1 MPRKRN
7 WPLLALGALLLLFGL
22 GCLNYTEANGLEHH
36 REAAER
42 FGLPPPSK
50 IRRVPR
56 GGWLPH
62 HEHFLRLFKDLPPFL
77 QPVRAEPIIVDAR
90 GQILGPKRDTV
101 GSRRGCPIG
110 QYCDPLSQQGK

>member
-42 FGLPPPSK
+42 FGLPPPSNG
-50 IRRVPR
+50 IFLVAWRRPFWAPARSASGWAECAARTTDTR
-56 GGWLPH
+56 GFLPCH
-62 HEHFLRLFKDLPPFL
+62 TPA
-77 QPVRAEPIIVDAR
+77 VR
-90 GQILGPKRDTV
+90 
-101 GSRRGCPIG
+101 S
-110 QYCDPLSQQGK
+110 

>member
-50 IRRVPR
+50 GIFLGGVAATVFGAGAIGFGLGRMRR
-56 GGWLPH
+56 
-62 HEHFLRLFKDLPPFL
+62 
-77 QPVRAEPIIVDAR
+77 
-90 GQILGPKRDTV
+90 
-101 GSRRGCPIG
+101 
-110 QYCDPLSQQGK
+110 